1 MYRLTHILI
10 ALALPIVGMAQTNCI
25 DDSGAEFVFN
35 DTINNF
41 NYCSPTLL
49 SAELTAC
56 YLEQIK
62 VTFSGVENPNM
73 LVIDIRRPGANCPMR
88 FASSELLSS
97 ENYNGFLSEC
107 LCPSSQIIPWDNSTL
122 GGDFFILNVS
132 GWSDYNLTGIW
143 DVGLSFIG
151 SSFTSNEISLDFVGS
166 CLSCSGCMDSTA
178 CNYDPTATSDDGS
191 CDFISCYQL
200 GCADPSACNYDS
212 AADTNDGSCEF
223 TSCVG
228 CTDSNACNYDSTATI
243 AFDGSCIYLV
253 TGYNCDGS
261 CIVDSDGDGICNLF
275 EILGCTDVLSENYN
289 PLATE
294 DDGSCV
300 IIISGCS
307 YSAACNYNEM
317 ATSDDGSCDFD
328 SCDTVIEGCTYDDA
342 CNFNPDATDDDG
354 YCEYADPGFDCLGYC
369 LNDADGDGICDFL
382 DVATEMLE
390 IENPFLELS
399 YVQYASPFFSFYD
412 GWFDADF
419 VKIGICNPQV
429 ILESSFVNTSGFKIS
444 INFEDSDEFVDFPV
458 EVSEFLQEWTLH
470 FPANILNTASQ
481 IVSIRLQDS
490 NGNTID
496 NLYQDE
502 TPWPNVT
509 LNGTNH
515 APGQHRIVRQPWVLQ
530 GKPEV
535 NESEWLV
542 CDENWDMP
550 FYSSWN
556 LESTTFVPMDP
567 NSEGCLNDLDGDG
580 ICDQLEI
587 PMYCQ
592 NVNAINFSPL
602 YNTLICEEAEVV
614 EYWISSF
621 NLNAIAEQGG
631 LLPPIDPGQ
640 EPATSEMV
648 ASSFCDNGA
657 SQLAFCNYGQRAFV
671 VNENMRSV
679 DIINYGDLGNP
690 VPISDG
696 IGGFRSILANDIA
709 SELVLRGL
717 TSELRAGL
725 VPSDVDIYNMEGPD
739 NMVAVAWIDPYDLT
753 LPGWVT
759 FHNTD
764 GILFDEIEAI
774 HEVGPNPRSLAFS
787 PNGEWLV
794 VACSGEGE
802 YDAGDPKAEI
812 VCINVLGY
820 TQDPVAPTWADV
832 VSYTINFDDEYIV
845 GGGPLAITGFEAR
858 TSQYDGT
865 PGLSHLLEPSH
876 VAITPDSQRAFVNCQ
891 VNNTLVEVNLSNV
904 ISGAD
909 VIQGAYGFGYRDMSS
924 GNGFDGIYDEFA
936 TVATPT
942 PGTILGW
949 YQPGDM
955 EIVVSGS
962 KTILLTANEGLPSKN
977 AGDTEDVNFCG
988 GCGDYSSLEIDA
1000 RYGSGASGNPSD
1012 TSYVFG
1018 SRSFS
1023 LWDITTTGSLSQVYD
1038 SESLIEDKL
1047 AELMPYYANSLK
1059 SSYTSGDSAS
1069 LSRGPEP
1076 AGIAHGMLDGKDILI
1091 VSLEE
1096 MGGSMI
1102 FDLENL
1108 NNTPSVEYQAYATNR
1123 DFQNPTMDQCAFN
1136 HLGAKDV
1143 LFLSSAITG
1152 NTSVTGGN
1160 EGYESI
1166 LVSNDETGSLT
1177 LFSLDSNFKVPGCM
1191 DSCACN
1197 YSQYATVDDLSC
1209 DYSCVIDGCT
1219 YDEADNY
1226 VAAANSDDGSCLF
1239 PIDTATCDGDIDGS
1253 GSVNTTDL
1261 LLFLAAFGTACE

>member
-1 MYRLTHILI
+1 
-10 ALALPIVGMAQTNCI
+10 
-25 DDSGAEFVFN
+25 
-35 DTINNF
+35 
-41 NYCSPTLL
+41 
-49 SAELTAC
+49 
-56 YLEQIK
+56 
-62 VTFSGVENPNM
+62 
-73 LVIDIRRPGANCPMR
+73 
-88 FASSELLSS
+88 
-97 ENYNGFLSEC
+97 
-107 LCPSSQIIPWDNSTL
+107 
-122 GGDFFILNVS
+122 
-132 GWSDYNLTGIW
+132 
-143 DVGLSFIG
+143 
-151 SSFTSNEISLDFVGS
+151 
-166 CLSCSGCMDSTA
+166 
-178 CNYDPTATSDDGS
+178 
-191 CDFISCYQL
+191 
-200 GCADPSACNYDS
+200 
-212 AADTNDGSCEF
+212 
-223 TSCVG
+223 
-228 CTDSNACNYDSTATI
+228 
-243 AFDGSCIYLV
+243 
-253 TGYNCDGS
+253 
-261 CIVDSDGDGICNLF
+261 
-275 EILGCTDVLSENYN
+275 
-289 PLATE
+289 
-294 DDGSCV
+294 
-300 IIISGCS
+300 
-307 YSAACNYNEM
+307 M
-317 ATSDDGSCDFD
+317 ATTDDGSCDFD
-328 SCDTVIEGCTYDDA
+328 SCITVIQGCTYSDA
-342 CNFNPDATDDDG
+342 CNFNADATDDDG
-354 YCEYADPGFDCLGYC
+354 YCEYADPGFDCQGNC

-399 YVQYASPFFSFYD
+399 YVQYASPFFSLYD

-429 ILESSFVNTSGFKIS
+429 ILESSFANTSGFKIS

-470 FPANILNTASQ
+470 FPANVLNTASQ

-490 NGNTID
+490 NGYTLD

-530 GKPEV
+530 GKAEV

-556 LESTTFVPMDP
+556 LESTTLVPMTENDQ
-567 NSEGCLNDLDGDG
+567 GCLNDLDGDG

-602 YNTLICEEAEVV
+602 YNTLICEEADVV

-679 DIINYGDLGNP
+679 DIINFGDLGNP

-717 TSELRAGL
+717 TSVLRAGL

-787 PNGEWLV
+787 PDGEWLV

-802 YDAGDPKAEI
+802 YLAVDDPKAEI
-812 VCINVLGY
+812 VCINVGGY
-820 TQDPVAPTWADV
+820 TLNPVAPTWANV
-832 VSYTINFDDEYIV
+832 VSYTINFDAEYIV
-845 GGGPLAITGFEAR
+845 GGGPLAITGGAAR

-924 GNGFDGIYDEFA
+924 DNGFDGMDDGYALVEK
-936 TVATPT
+936 PT
-942 PGTILGW
+942 LGTILGW

-1000 RYGSGASGNPSD
+1000 RYGSGATGNLSD
-1012 TSYVFG
+1012 PSYVFG

-1038 SESLIEDKL
+1038 SGSLIEDKL
-1047 AELMPYYANSLK
+1047 AELMPDYVNSLK
-1059 SSYTSGDSAS
+1059 STYFSGDQAS
-1069 LSRGPEP
+1069 ISRGPEP

-1102 FDLENL
+1102 FNL
-1108 NNTPSVEYQAYATNR
+1108 LNLDDTPTFSASYQAYATNR

-1143 LFLSSAITG
+1143 LFLSSTITG

-1209 DYSCVIDGCT
+1209 DYSCVILGCK
-1219 YDEADNY
+1219 YPDADNY
-1226 VAAANSDDGSCLF
+1226 DVLATEDDGSCTF
-1239 PIDTATCDGDIDGS
+1239 PINTSTCDGDLDGDGS
-1253 GSVNTTDL
+1253 VSTADL
-1261 LLFLAAFGTACE
+1261 LLFLGAFGTAC

>member
-1 MYRLTHILI
+1 
-10 ALALPIVGMAQTNCI
+10 
-25 DDSGAEFVFN
+25 
-35 DTINNF
+35 
-41 NYCSPTLL
+41 
-49 SAELTAC
+49 
-56 YLEQIK
+56 
-62 VTFSGVENPNM
+62 
-73 LVIDIRRPGANCPMR
+73 
-88 FASSELLSS
+88 
-97 ENYNGFLSEC
+97 
-107 LCPSSQIIPWDNSTL
+107 
-122 GGDFFILNVS
+122 
-132 GWSDYNLTGIW
+132 
-143 DVGLSFIG
+143 
-151 SSFTSNEISLDFVGS
+151 
-166 CLSCSGCMDSTA
+166 
-178 CNYDPTATSDDGS
+178 
-191 CDFISCYQL
+191 
-200 GCADPSACNYDS
+200 
-212 AADTNDGSCEF
+212 
-223 TSCVG
+223 
-228 CTDSNACNYDSTATI
+228 
-243 AFDGSCIYLV
+243 
-253 TGYNCDGS
+253 
-261 CIVDSDGDGICNLF
+261 
-275 EILGCTDVLSENYN
+275 
-289 PLATE
+289 
-294 DDGSCV
+294 
-300 IIISGCS
+300 
-307 YSAACNYNEM
+307 
-317 ATSDDGSCDFD
+317 
-328 SCDTVIEGCTYDDA
+328 
-342 CNFNPDATDDDG
+342 
-354 YCEYADPGFDCLGYC
+354 
-369 LNDADGDGICDFL
+369 
-382 DVATEMLE
+382 
-390 IENPFLELS
+390 
-399 YVQYASPFFSFYD
+399 
-412 GWFDADF
+412 
-419 VKIGICNPQV
+419 
-429 ILESSFVNTSGFKIS
+429 
-444 INFEDSDEFVDFPV
+444 
-458 EVSEFLQEWTLH
+458 
-470 FPANILNTASQ
+470 
-481 IVSIRLQDS
+481 
-490 NGNTID
+490 
-496 NLYQDE
+496 
-502 TPWPNVT
+502 
-509 LNGTNH
+509 
-515 APGQHRIVRQPWVLQ
+515 
-530 GKPEV
+530 
-535 NESEWLV
+535 
-542 CDENWDMP
+542 
-550 FYSSWN
+550 
-556 LESTTFVPMDP
+556 
-567 NSEGCLNDLDGDG
+567 
-580 ICDQLEI
+580 
-587 PMYCQ
+587 
-592 NVNAINFSPL
+592 
-602 YNTLICEEAEVV
+602 
-614 EYWISSF
+614 
-621 NLNAIAEQGG
+621 
-631 LLPPIDPGQ
+631 
-640 EPATSEMV
+640 
-648 ASSFCDNGA
+648 
-657 SQLAFCNYGQRAFV
+657 
-671 VNENMRSV
+671 
-679 DIINYGDLGNP
+679 
-690 VPISDG
+690 
-696 IGGFRSILANDIA
+696 
-709 SELVLRGL
+709 
-717 TSELRAGL
+717 
-725 VPSDVDIYNMEGPD
+725 
-739 NMVAVAWIDPYDLT
+739 LT

-787 PNGEWLV
+787 PDGEWLV

-1191 DSCACN
+1191 DACACN

-1209 DYSCVIDGCT
+1209 DYSCVILGCK
-1219 YDEADNY
+1219 YPDADNY
-1226 VAAANSDDGSCLF
+1226 DVLATEDDGSCTF
-1239 PIDTATCDGDIDGS
+1239 PINTSTCDGDMDDDGS
-1253 GSVNTTDL
+1253 VSTSDL
-1261 LLFLAAFGTACE
+1261 LIFLSAFGTTC